1 VPEKQSGSAAD
12 QVRAVLEAAEQVRAQ
27 AQAEAERTR
36 GAVGRVQ
43 ERAEQLSR
51 RLDEL
56 AAAVT
61 EAVAALRV
69 ELEELREDAE
79 QPLEVPT
86 AESVAEDD
94 TLIAEV
100 EAAAAR
106 PPEVGEAEPE
116 EAAPEEAAPEEA
128 APEEEP
134 APAAAEGPAPTPAPE
149 GARLLALKMAL
160 DGRPRKETAAYLREN
175 FELDDPEALLD
186 EVYARVGN

>member
-1 VPEKQSGSAAD
+1 VPEKQTGSAAD

-36 GAVGRVQ
+36 GAVGRVE

-61 EAVAALRV
+61 EAVAALRA

-79 QPLEVPT
+79 QPPLEAPA

-94 TLIAEV
+94 TLIAEA

-106 PPEVGEAEPE
+106 PPEVE
-116 EAAPEEAAPEEA
+116 EAKPAPQQ
-128 APEEEP
+128 
-134 APAAAEGPAPTPAPE
+134 APAAAVPE

-160 DGRPRKETAAYLREN
+160 DGRPREETAAYLSEN

>member
-12 QVRAVLEAAEQVRAQ
+12 QVRAVLEVAEQVRAQ

-69 ELEELREDAE
+69 ELEELREEAE

-116 EAAPEEAAPEEA
+116 ES

-134 APAAAEGPAPTPAPE
+134 APAAPEEERAPAEAPAATPAPE

-160 DGRPRKETAAYLREN
+160 DGRPREETAAYLREN